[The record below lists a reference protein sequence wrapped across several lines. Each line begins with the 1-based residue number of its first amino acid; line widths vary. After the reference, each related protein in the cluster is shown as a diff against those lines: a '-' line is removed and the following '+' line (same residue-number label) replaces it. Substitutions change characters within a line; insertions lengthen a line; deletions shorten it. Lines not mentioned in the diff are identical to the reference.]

1 MSNGPR
7 DSYISSSPKKLQ
19 YSQPLMSP
27 SRPKQTDPR
36 SIESSEAEKFRT
48 PSSASVVELPR
59 HLKNDA
65 LKEED
70 SAERAFLE
78 LQDAKVNFRQEK
90 MDHDTKMQERKTFSN
105 GFGVNQT
112 QTTNTSE
119 TAATGL
125 A

>member
-1 MSNGPR
+1 
-7 DSYISSSPKKLQ
+7 
-19 YSQPLMSP
+19 MSP

-78 LQDAKVNFRQEK
+78 L
-90 MDHDTKMQERKTFSN
+90 
-105 GFGVNQT
+105 
-112 QTTNTSE
+112 
-119 TAATGL
+119 
-125 A
+125 

>member
-1 MSNGPR
+1 
-7 DSYISSSPKKLQ
+7 
-19 YSQPLMSP
+19 
-27 SRPKQTDPR
+27 
-36 SIESSEAEKFRT
+36 
-48 PSSASVVELPR
+48 
-59 HLKNDA
+59 
-65 LKEED
+65 
-70 SAERAFLE
+70 
-78 LQDAKVNFRQEK
+78 